1 MNNDELFKKDQDLVK
16 KVILELLDVIE
27 MRNLVTFRDFDI
39 EQFTTEIHKRIREE
53 RKSSVSVSI
62 KNNYELG
69 EKIK

>member
-53 RKSSVSVSI
+53 RKS
-62 KNNYELG
+62 
-69 EKIK
+69 

>member
-27 MRNLVTFRDFDI
+27 MRNLVTFLDFDI

-53 RKSSVSVSI
+53 RMSSVSVSI
-62 KNNYELG
+62 KNNMNS
-69 EKIK
+69 EKK